1 MPETGQVTSSAAPRE
16 TPAVRHARATDLRQI
31 AGIEDSGAGQFEALF
46 GDSMAPALRAP
57 APSGAARVARPGFL
71 LVAGDPPVGFAHVLE
86 IDDHAHLD
94 QVSVRPDAQRQGI
107 GAALV
112 RAAMREARAD
122 GHRRLSLCTYR
133 DVPWNAPFYR
143 SLGFAEVSDL
153 LPFQRRLREREVAL
167 GLDASGPRIV
177 MSADLTGQVTGE

>member
-1 MPETGQVTSSAAPRE
+1 MTSRAE
-16 TPAVRHARATDLRQI
+16 TPAVRHARAADLRHV
-31 AGIEDSGAGQFEALF
+31 AGIEDSGVGQFETLF
-46 GDSMAPALRAP
+46 GDAMAPALRTP

-71 LVAGDPPVGFAHVLE
+71 LVAGEPPVGFAHVLE

-94 QVSVRPDAQRQGI
+94 QVSVRPDAQRQGV

-112 RAAMREARAD
+112 RAAMREARAE

-143 SLGFAEVSDL
+143 SLGFTEVTDL
-153 LPFQRRLREREVAL
+153 LPFQRELREREAAL
-167 GLDASGPRIV
+167 GLAASGPRIV
-177 MSADLTGQVTGE
+177 MSADLLLEVTRE